1 MGNKLDLQYPGYS
14 QALSATAFYQH
25 ESPGYFHIAGEDRR
39 DFLQRQST
47 NNIDLVSPDTFLVT
61 VLTSPTARIHD
72 VLVVIDEGD
81 LDGVL
86 TLPGRG
92 KETIEFLQSRIF
104 FMDKVTLVDVSQD
117 FVQLDLMGPGTKD
130 LIDQFS
136 GNNQLEIG
144 QIQSIES
151 HDISL
156 RILYQ
161 RDHEF
166 RLLIP
171 HENAPKVIS
180 MLQENGV
187 SPLTTNIFNI
197 LRIEAGLPAAGH
209 ELTDNYTPLETG
221 LKWTIAEDK
230 GCYTGQEV
238 IARQINYD
246 KITRHLVGV
255 RLNEIPILGESL
267 YPLDNNQPVGKI
279 TSTAQS
285 PRFGPIALAIVKRP
299 HNHPGSEIRVGNQE
313 KSIIGS
319 ISSLPFQEN

>member
-1 MGNKLDLQYPGYS
+1 MDKSIDLHYPGYS
-14 QALSATAFYQH
+14 QALSTTAFYQH
-25 ESPGYFHIAGEDRR
+25 ETPGYFYIAGEDRR

-104 FMDKVTLVDVSQD
+104 FMDKVTLEDVSQD
-117 FVQLDLMGPGTKD
+117 FDQLDLLGPGTKD

-136 GNNQLEIG
+136 GNNHLEIG
-144 QIQSIES
+144 HIQSIELQ
-151 HDISL
+151 DIPL
-156 RILYQ
+156 RIFYQ

-166 RLLIP
+166 RLLIQR
-171 HENAPKVIS
+171 ENTSKIIS
-180 MLQENGV
+180 KLQESGV
-187 SPLTTNIFNI
+187 SPLTTDIFNI

-221 LKWTIAEDK
+221 LKWTIAEGK

-255 RLNEIPILGESL
+255 QLNEVPILGESV
-267 YPLDNNQPVGKI
+267 YPLDNNQPVGKL

-285 PRFGPIALAIVKRP
+285 PRFGPIALAIIKRP
-299 HNHPGSEIRVGNQE
+299 HNQPGSEIRVGNQE
-313 KSIIGS
+313 KNIIGS
-319 ISSLPFQEN
+319 ISSLPFQEK